1 MKHRDAFLLLL
12 LGAIW
17 GASYLFMRLA
27 APVLGPAVLMAARVS
42 IAAIALLIY
51 GAAIANLPDWRTHW
65 RKFFMLGLFNNA
77 IPFTLIGVAV
87 IYLNASI
94 AAILNATTPFFTA
107 IVATL
112 WLGEAFGLRRLI
124 GIVLGIAGVTI
135 LVGWSPLPLNVQTL
149 MAAGAALL
157 AAFSYGVATV
167 YARDRFV
174 GVQPLHTAIGQLTGS
189 MLLLVPLAAI
199 QLPGATLT
207 LPIAL
212 AVLTLALLCTA
223 FAYLLFFELI
233 ASAGATQAASV
244 TFLVPMFSVL
254 WGVLLLGEPL
264 SAGMLVGLAVILTS
278 VWLVLGTGPLR
289 PRRRLRARATP

>member
-27 APVLGPAVLMAARVS
+27 APALGPAVLMAARVS
-42 IAAIALLIY
+42 IAAIALWLY
-51 GAAIANLPDWRTHW
+51 GAAIANLPDWRAHW
-65 RKFFMLGLFNNA
+65 RKFLMLGLLNNA

-149 MAAGAALL
+149 TAAGAALL

-189 MLLLVPLAAI
+189 TLLLVPLAVF
-199 QLPGATLT
+199 QLPNATLT

-212 AVLTLALLCTA
+212 AVLALALVCTA

-264 SAGMLVGLAVILTS
+264 STGMLVGLAVILAS

-289 PRRRLRARATP
+289 PRKRLRARATP

>member
-27 APVLGPAVLMAARVS
+27 APALGPAVLMAARVS
-42 IAAIALLIY
+42 LAAIALWLY
-51 GAAIANLPDWRTHW
+51 GAAIANLPDWRAHW
-65 RKFFMLGLFNNA
+65 RKFLMLGLLNNA

-87 IYLNASI
+87 IDLNASM

-124 GIVLGIAGVTI
+124 GIVLGVAGVTI
-135 LVGWSPLPLNVQTL
+135 LVGWSPLPLNAQTL

-189 MLLLVPLAAI
+189 TLLLVPLAVF
-199 QLPGATLT
+199 QLPNATLT

-212 AVLTLALLCTA
+212 AVLALALVCTA

-289 PRRRLRARATP
+289 PRKRLRARATP

>member
-1 MKHRDAFLLLL
+1 MKHRNAFLLLL

-51 GAAIANLPDWRTHW
+51 GSAIANLPDWRTHW
-65 RKFFMLGLFNNA
+65 RKFLMLGLLNNA

-149 MAAGAALL
+149 LAAGAALL

-189 MLLLVPLAAI
+189 TLLLMPLALF
-199 QLPGATLT
+199 QLPNATLT
-207 LPIAL
+207 FPIAL
-212 AVLTLALLCTA
+212 AVLALALLCTA

-244 TFLVPMFSVL
+244 TFLVPMFSVI

-264 SAGMLVGLAVILTS
+264 SAGMLVGLAVILAS